1 MKIFADTADVSE
13 LRRLAAMGLLDG
25 VTTNPSLVAKTGRDY
40 ADVVKEI
47 CSFVDGPISAEVI
60 STEAS
65 GMIEEGLRLA
75 EIHANVVVKTP
86 MGPEGLR
93 ACRELTRRGKRV
105 NMTLVFS
112 AGQALLTAKAGAYLV
127 SPFIGRLDDVC
138 EDGMQLI
145 ADIVTIYR
153 NYGYKTEVLVASV
166 RHPMHIIEAAKL
178 GADCVTCPPKIIDAL
193 MHHPLT
199 DKGLAAFL
207 KDWENRKKA

>member
-1 MKIFADTADVSE
+1 MKIFADTADVNE
-13 LRRLAAMGLLDG
+13 IRRLSAMGLLDG

-47 CSFVDGPISAEVI
+47 CALVDGPISAEVI
-60 STEAS
+60 ATEA
-65 GMIEEGLRLA
+65 GAMVEEGLKLA
-75 EIHANVVVKTP
+75 EIHPNVVVKTP
-86 MGPEGLR
+86 MGPEGLK
-93 ACRELTRRGKRV
+93 ACRELSRRGKRV

-166 RHPMHIIEAAKL
+166 RHPMHIVEAAKL
-178 GADCVTCPPKIIDAL
+178 GADCVTCPPKIIDQL

-207 KDWENRKKA
+207 KDWENRKK